1 MKALNDAL
9 KFSEMEL
16 GDTNKTGKHDD

>member
-1 MKALNDAL
+1 VGL

-16 GDTNKTGKHDD
+16 GG